1 MYHRQLERQIRKYLG
16 TDCEMDERLQQLM
29 QAVSESY
36 QNFDKDKEFN
46 DHLFEINEAEYQA
59 LNFQLKS
66 LADSLEKQVKER
78 TLEIEDLARF
88 PMENPNPIIRVDY
101 SGNIL
106 FANQTSEQLRQI
118 IYEGLQFNL
127 PEFFMWVTQ
136 KIDDSGSLDLV
147 SGEKNFIF
155 FYRKILEKN
164 YINFYGADVTEKN
177 ELRKSAQENYARL
190 HNFLESTN
198 DAYYI
203 VYAKHQEK
211 NLITTQWNEFFG
223 FDINKSKD
231 IFLDKSKS
239 VISQTE
245 QEHLNAIRTLKVGEK
260 RILRYQIQN
269 LKSGKKFWLSEVIG
283 KHYDL
288 DLDDVY
294 ISGRITNVT
303 SEETFSMQIQESE
316 KRFRNLMDA
325 VPVMVWVS
333 DETNHVNYTN
343 RAMKDFLGYE
353 MEQIKDG
360 TRFLEKIHPD
370 DRKIAFDDWNK
381 QIRKQLPAET
391 AFRIIDQRGNYHHVF
406 EKAVPRHYDDGGFA
420 GYIGAYFDLTNEK
433 KFQQSLATE
442 KEKLELITRNSPDIV
457 LLTNE
462 HGLIEYIS
470 PTVKRL
476 LGFTEKEIIGQNL
489 EILLCDECRD
499 QLTSMQWLQNL
510 KKNSQFDYRMKT
522 KSGKLIWV
530 ESIISIIKDGS
541 GEGSKLL
548 MHNRDID
555 KIKQTET
562 LVREK
567 EQKYRMLFENMQ
579 LGVMEVDL
587 NERIQWVN
595 QSFENL
601 SGYQLSYLKGRKAT
615 DLFIVEQEEAEKM
628 QEIDAVRKKGND
640 SIYEVNFRK
649 NKGEILNVVISGSPI
664 INSEGAVVGS
674 VGIHW
679 DVTHIRKM
687 EKLIEEEK
695 IIRQK
700 EVMQATLK
708 AEEQQREIIGNELHD
723 GVGHILTY
731 TSLFLQMAAAEETIT
746 PALIQKAK
754 DKVEQAIQEVRRISR
769 NLVPP
774 ALIDL
779 GLKEAI
785 IELLNQYAGVR
796 EIKFEL
802 DCKKQV
808 IAGIDLNAQRNIY
821 RMIQE
826 LIHNTMKHTEA
837 SHIILA
843 ITKDETV
850 LKINYHNNGSAIEID
865 RIKKGIGLQSIQNR
879 AYFYNGDL
887 KIESNKNKGT
897 SFLIDLPLKNLLKN
911 E

>member
-1 MYHRQLERQIRKYLG
+1 
-16 TDCEMDERLQQLM
+16 
-29 QAVSESY
+29 V
-36 QNFDKDKEFN
+36 
-46 DHLFEINEAEYQA
+46 
-59 LNFQLKS
+59 
-66 LADSLEKQVKER
+66 
-78 TLEIEDLARF
+78 
-88 PMENPNPIIRVDY
+88 
-101 SGNIL
+101 
-106 FANQTSEQLRQI
+106 
-118 IYEGLQFNL
+118 
-127 PEFFMWVTQ
+127 
-136 KIDDSGSLDLV
+136 DDSGSIDLV

-155 FYRKILEKN
+155 FYRKIFEKN
-164 YINFYGADVTEKN
+164 YVNFYGADVTEKN
-177 ELRKSAQENYARL
+177 KLRRSAQENYARL

-203 VYAKHQEK
+203 VYAKHEEK
-211 NLITTQWNEFFG
+211 NLVTTQWNEFFG
-223 FDINKSKD
+223 FDITKSKD

-245 QEHLNAIRTLKVGEK
+245 HEHLNAIRTLKVGEK
-260 RILRYQIQN
+260 LALRYQIQN
-269 LKSGKKFWLSEVIG
+269 RKSGKKFWLSEVIG

-303 SEETFSMQIQESE
+303 SEETFSMKIQESE

-360 TRFLEKIHPD
+360 NRFIQKIHPD
-370 DRKIAFDDWNK
+370 DKKIAFDDWNK
-381 QIRKQLPAET
+381 HIKKQRT
-391 AFRIIDQRGNYHHVF
+391 AQTEFRIKDQRGVYHHVF

-433 KFQQSLATE
+433 KFQDSLATE

-457 LLTNE
+457 MLTDE
-462 HGLIEYIS
+462 EGIIEYIS

-476 LGFTEKEIIGQNL
+476 LGVTEKEIIGQHL
-489 EILLCDECRD
+489 EILLCDECRE
-499 QLTSMQWLQNL
+499 QLSAMQWLQNL
-510 KKNSQFDYRMKT
+510 KRNNQFDYRMKT
-522 KSGKLIWV
+522 KLGKLIWV
-530 ESIISIIKDGS
+530 ESIIRIIRNET
-541 GEGSKLL
+541 GEGYKLL

-555 KIKQTET
+555 KIKQAEII
-562 LVREK
+562 VREK

-587 NERIQWVN
+587 NEKIQWVN
-595 QSFENL
+595 RSFEEM
-601 SGYQLSYLKGRKAT
+601 SGYSFKFLKGKNPKSI
-615 DLFIVEQEEAEKM
+615 FITNDFDIKKIDEVEKTRMKGEE
-628 QEIDAVRKKGND
+628 
-640 SIYEVNFRK
+640 SIYEIQFRK
-649 NKGEILNVVISGSPI
+649 KQGDLLNVVISGSPI

-754 DKVEQAIQEVRRISR
+754 DKVEQAIHEVRRISR

-826 LIHNTMKHTEA
+826 LIHNTMKHTE
-837 SHIILA
+837 STHISLTFA
-843 ITKDETV
+843 KDDT
-850 LKINYHNNGSAIEID
+850 LFKINYHNNGSAIEID
-865 RIKKGIGLQSIQNR
+865 RIKKGIGLQSLQNR
-879 AYFYNGDL
+879 AYFYDGDL

-911 E
+911 D